1 MGIVSL
7 GSLGALYL
15 GAVVLG
21 PVVGTT
27 GYFLTH
33 WIWKERSLPL
43 RKITAVVA
51 KTREEAA

>member
-1 MGIVSL
+1 MGIVSR